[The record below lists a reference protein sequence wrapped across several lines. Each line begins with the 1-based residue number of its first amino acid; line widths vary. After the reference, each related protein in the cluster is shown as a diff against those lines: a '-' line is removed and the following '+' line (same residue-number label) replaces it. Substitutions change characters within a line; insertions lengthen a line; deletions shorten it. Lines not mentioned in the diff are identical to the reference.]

1 MESLYLIVGL
11 GNPGSRY
18 ANTRHNAGFLLVE
31 ELAARWGGNWADNA
45 SLQSRLAMG
54 QAGSKKVWLSQPQ
67 TFMNAS
73 GVAVQAVMKYYRV
86 PLENVM
92 VVVDDAD
99 LPLGEIR
106 LRGSGGTGGH
116 HGLESVEKHLGSRQY
131 ARLRVGIGR
140 QDESVRQI
148 VGHVLGQFTADERV
162 LFDKVAKRAADQI
175 NCWLERGL
183 GVAMSQFNGIV
194 TG

>member
-11 GNPGSRY
+11 GNPGARY

-31 ELAARWGGNWADNA
+31 ELASKWGTSFADNA
-45 SLQSRLAMG
+45 SLQSRLAMARVG
-54 QAGSKKVWLSQPQ
+54 ERKVWLCQPQ
-67 TFMNAS
+67 TYMNDS
-73 GVAVQAVMKYYRV
+73 GVAVQAVVSYYRV
-86 PLENVM
+86 PLENVV

-99 LPLGEIR
+99 LPIGEIR

-116 HGLESVEKHLGSRQY
+116 HGLESIEKHLGSRQY

-140 QDESVRQI
+140 QQQDVRQI
-148 VGHVLGQFTADERV
+148 VGHVLGQFSAEERE
-162 LFDKVAKRAADQI
+162 LFGKVAKRASDQI
-175 NCWLERGL
+175 DCWLTRGL
-183 GVAMSQFNGIV
+183 GVAMSQFNGVV

>member
-11 GNPGSRY
+11 GNPGARY
-18 ANTRHNAGFLLVE
+18 ASTRHNAGFLLVE
-31 ELAARWGGNWADNA
+31 ELAARWGASWADNA
-45 SLQSRLAMG
+45 SLQCRLALG
-54 QAGSKKVWLSQPQ
+54 RAGRRKVWLGQPQ
-67 TFMNAS
+67 TYMNES
-73 GVAVQAVMKYYRV
+73 GVAVQAVMSYYRV

-99 LPLGEIR
+99 LPIGEIR

-140 QDESVRQI
+140 QEQDVREI
-148 VGHVLGQFTADERV
+148 VGHVLGQFSAVERE
-162 LFDKVAKRAADQI
+162 LFGKVAQRASDQI
-175 NCWLERGL
+175 DCWLERGL

>member
-31 ELAARWGGNWADNA
+31 ELASKWGANWTDSA
-45 SLQSRLAMG
+45 SLHSRLAMAR
-54 QAGSKKVWLSQPQ
+54 AGERKVWLCQPQ
-67 TFMNAS
+67 TYMNDS
-73 GVAVQAVMKYYRV
+73 GLAVQAVVSYYRV
-86 PLENVM
+86 PLENVV

-99 LPLGEIR
+99 LPIGEIR

-116 HGLESVEKHLGSRQY
+116 HGLESIEKHLGSRQY

-140 QDESVRQI
+140 QEQDVRQI
-148 VGHVLGQFTADERV
+148 AGYVLGQFGAEERE
-162 LFDKVAKRAADQI
+162 LFGKVAKRASDQI
-175 NCWLERGL
+175 DCWLTRGL
-183 GVAMSQFNGIV
+183 GVAMSQFNGVV
-194 TG
+194 TV

>member
-31 ELAARWGGNWADNA
+31 ALAAKLGA
-45 SLQSRLAMG
+45 SWTENSTMQSRLALARIG
-54 QAGSKKVWLSQPQ
+54 ETKIWLCQPQ
-67 TFMNAS
+67 TFMNES
-73 GVAVQAVMKYYRV
+73 GVAVRAVRDYYRV
-86 PLENVM
+86 PLEQM
-92 VVVDDAD
+92 LVVVDDAD

-116 HGLESVEKHLGSRQY
+116 HGLESIEKHLGSRQY
-131 ARLRVGIGR
+131 ARQRVGIGR
-140 QDESVRQI
+140 IDQAAREIS
-148 VGHVLGQFTADERV
+148 GHVLGQFGPDERALLAQV
-162 LFDKVAKRAADQI
+162 LDRSMAQI
-175 NCWLERGL
+175 DCWFHRGL
-183 GVAMSQFNGIV
+183 GVAMSQFNGVV

>member
-11 GNPGSRY
+11 GNPGVRY
-18 ANTRHNAGFLLVE
+18 ANTRHNAGVLLVE

-45 SLQSRLAMG
+45 SLQSRLALG
-54 QAGSKKVWLSQPQ
+54 QAGGKKVWLSQPQ

>member
-11 GNPGSRY
+11 GNPGARY

>member
-11 GNPGSRY
+11 GNPGARY
-18 ANTRHNAGFLLVE
+18 VNTRHNAGFLLVE
-31 ELAARWGGNWADNA
+31 GLAARWGGNWTENA

-54 QAGSKKVWLSQPQ
+54 RVGERKVWLSQPQ

-99 LPLGEIR
+99 LPIGEIR

-140 QDESVRQI
+140 QEQDVREI
-148 VGHVLGQFTADERV
+148 VDHVLGQFSADERV
-162 LFDKVAKRAADQI
+162 LFDKVAKRASDQI
-175 NCWLERGL
+175 DCWLERGL
-183 GVAMSQFNGIV
+183 GVAMSQFNGIIP
-194 TG
+194 G